1 MTNQKNPRKGQKK
14 VKSNEIEAAIEEN
27 FSPFDF
33 KFKKRLFNFT
43 EKQKEFI
50 SLATNEQTKIILVEG
65 PAGSSK
71 TLMGVYCALLLMK
84 EKRINNIMYLRSVI
98 ESAQKSM
105 GFLKGGFDEK
115 LSPFTD
121 IIDDKLSE
129 LVEPQDI
136 ALLKNSQRIETMPLN
151 YVRGCSWRKKFILVD
166 ESQNFCAKELLSVMT
181 RIGEGS
187 VMVLAAD
194 RTQDDINNSG
204 FADVYDLFD
213 DEEAKEQG
221 IHTFQFTEEDIV
233 RSKIVKYVVKK
244 FKQLRN

>member
-1 MTNQKNPRKGQKK
+1 MNNTNRPKRAKK
-14 VKSNEIEAAIEEN
+14 SAFKEIEPAMKEN
-27 FSPFDF
+27 FAPFDF
-33 KFKKRLFNFT
+33 KFKKRLFKFT
-43 EKQKEFI
+43 DKQREFI
-50 SLATNEQTKIILVEG
+50 DLATNENTKIILVEG

-84 EKRINNIMYLRSVI
+84 EKKIDRIMYLRSVV
-98 ESAQKSM
+98 ESAQRSM
-105 GFLKGGFDEK
+105 GFLKGDADQK
-115 LSPFTD
+115 MSYFTD

-136 ALLKNSQRIETMPLN
+136 VVLKNSQRIETMPLN

-166 ESQNFCAKELLSVMT
+166 ESQNFCSKELLSVMT

-213 DEEAKEQG
+213 NEESRAQG
-221 IHTFQFTEEDIV
+221 VYTFKFTEEDIV
-233 RSKIVKYVVKK
+233 RSEIVKFVVKK
-244 FKQLRN
+244 FKTLRI